1 MAAHPDVPEDVLN
14 AAIAYAGEIR
24 RHYPHGDSDFRTDV
38 SHMLYRALS
47 AWVTPIKGYRDLPV
61 RRNETVLEFR
71 QQHPNYGRDTLSEG
85 GN

>member
-1 MAAHPDVPEDVLN
+1 MTVHPDVPEDVLN

-38 SHMLYRALS
+38 SHMLYRALL
-47 AWVTPIKGYRDLPV
+47 AWTSPPIGYRQLPV

-71 QQHPNYGRDTLSEG
+71 RDHPNHGRNSLSEG